1 VVKIVTI
8 NNVKGGVAK
17 TTTATN
23 LAAGLARK
31 GKRVLLIDSVPLQKI
46 RAFYKIIEN
55 LHNKVILV
63 IKSRLKSHLKEIII
77 ASKYTKIIFATEP
90 YFVLHLT

>member
-1 VVKIVTI
+1 MTLSVSS
-8 NNVKGGVAK
+8 GSCC
-17 TTTATN
+17 
-23 LAAGLARK
+23 
-31 GKRVLLIDSVPLQKI
+31 VLRVPLQKI

-63 IKSRLKSHLKEIII
+63 IKLRLKSHLKEIII

-90 YFVLHLT
+90 ENILLFHVLCCETQVLIKC

>member
-1 VVKIVTI
+1 MDQVPFFVIPFFVVIKSQDFDIP
-8 NNVKGGVAK
+8 
-17 TTTATN
+17 
-23 LAAGLARK
+23 
-31 GKRVLLIDSVPLQKI
+31 VPLQKI

-63 IKSRLKSHLKEIII
+63 IKLRLKSHLKEIII

-90 YFVLHLT
+90 YY